1 VSNEYPIETLADFLT
16 VSEPLID
23 ACLAD
28 FKQWIALARN
38 TASITSQVNLA
49 LGTADAA
56 FLMHSFTWI
65 DDGTVGIKCV
75 DIYTTGESAPVR
87 INVAPQA

>member
-1 VSNEYPIETLADFLT
+1 MSNEYPIETLADFLT
-16 VSEPLID
+16 VPEPLID

-28 FKQWIALARN
+28 FKQWLELARN
-38 TASITSQVNLA
+38 TASITSQVNQA

-65 DDGTVGIKCV
+65 DDGAVGIKCV
-75 DIYTTGESAPVR
+75 DIYTTGESTPVR
-87 INVAPQA
+87 LDLVPQT